1 MQVIIILVVIRLLI
15 SEVIGLVLVEIVI
28 DFIMAGITDVV
39 TTEAIDDTINSITIF
54 QCLRWALPTL
64 MNYSS
69 IFMYI
74 YAPAPQGNIVH
85 QQ

>member
-1 MQVIIILVVIRLLI
+1 MQVIIILVVIGLLI

-54 QCLRWALPTL
+54 QWLRWALPTL
-64 MNYSS
+64 INYSS

-74 YAPAPQGNIVH
+74 SVPAPQENIVH
-85 QQ
+85 

>member
-1 MQVIIILVVIRLLI
+1 MQVIIILVVIGLLI

-54 QCLRWALPTL
+54 H
-64 MNYSS
+64 
-69 IFMYI
+69 
-74 YAPAPQGNIVH
+74 IVKVGISH
-85 QQ
+85 LN